1 MHYGT
6 RVVAF
11 AALILVGACGGGD
24 TAKQE
29 NQPAEAAEKQEER
42 AEQPTATGKVIEIA
56 MITDEKGNRFE
67 PSEVHAEEGDLL
79 RFTLKIGAH
88 NVNFPQDKN
97 PGKTGLPAA
106 SEILQLPGQTLDVPV
121 NFEEGEYFFQCDPH
135 AALGMVGKLIVHD

>member
-11 AALILVGACGGGD
+11 AALILAGACGGSD

-29 NQPAEAAEKQEER
+29 TQPAEAVEEPAEH
-42 AEQPTATGKVIEIA
+42 ATATGKVIEVA

-67 PSEVHAEEGDLL
+67 PSEIHAEEGDVV

-97 PGKTGLPAA
+97 PGKSGLPAA